1 MTGTHE
7 LRDLKPKAAVAFALA
22 LMLMLAGVLATTLFL
37 FDYFVPGAGVMP
49 NLATE
54 VQSFPEP
61 RLQIA
66 PSQDLGTLNEAN
78 RLKLES
84 YGWVDRSTGVAR
96 IPIERA
102 MDIVVDQGWQEQK
115 YEGR

>member
-7 LRDLKPKAAVAFALA
+7 LLDLKPKAAVVFALGM
-22 LMLMLAGVLATTLFL
+22 LLMLAGVVATTLFL
-37 FDYFVPGAGVMP
+37 FDYFVPRSVARP

-66 PSQDLGTLNEAN
+66 PSQDLERLNEAN
-78 RLKLES
+78 RQKLES

-102 MDIVVDQGWQEQK
+102 MDIVVDQGWQEQVH
-115 YEGR
+115 EGR

>member
-7 LRDLKPKAAVAFALA
+7 VLDVKPKAAVAFALGMA
-22 LMLMLAGVLATTLFL
+22 LMLGGVLAASLFV
-37 FDYFVPGAGVMP
+37 FRYFTHHQGARP
-49 NLATE
+49 NLTTE

-66 PSQDLGTLNEAN
+66 PSQDLETFNEAN
-78 RLKLES
+78 RQKLNS
-84 YGWVDRSTGVAR
+84 YGWVDRGSGVAR

-102 MDIVVDQGWQEQK
+102 MDIVVDQGWQEHVD
-115 YEGR
+115 ERR